1 MRAGAG
7 VSSAA
12 AGASAW
18 IVAATMFSGAG
29 GVKCAPGRVA
39 RRATKLAGSRARQR
53 KKTPIPGGRFLEG
66 AEGSRCARRGRRVRL
81 PRAHS
86 AMPRPRADTPHP
98 LDDAD
103 DAGGSARS
111 VSRVGFA
118 DVAITVAP
126 VDPPPSILEDE
137 AAFVGDA
144 TARPPPRRLPSA
156 RSRKKQAISIF
167 VGKKDKYGGE
177 GELDASKR
185 LRVLAHRVGYSV
197 RPSRRRVAR
206 HPDDGGRLRLLR
218 DVTAVFEPG
227 EVTALMGPSGAGK
240 TTLLDVISGRKTA
253 GEITGRVL
261 LGPECVPATKDVL
274 KSVSAYVEQN
284 DALLANLTVRETLL
298 YQAELKCDPAE
309 PAAVRETYVDKLLEL
324 LKLTPCRD
332 VAVGDAL
339 TRRISGGQSKRANIG
354 VALVTRPRVL
364 FLDEPTSGL
373 DSETSSDV
381 VEVMRALA
389 QSGVTVLATIHS
401 PSSEAF
407 RRFDALLML
416 REGRVSYCGPL
427 FGPNG
432 AVAYFDRLGAEPH
445 DPNTNLADYLISVV
459 ATDDVDWVE
468 AFAASDAKRRNSLK
482 LAEWISSNPKHAKV
496 EPGAILKRRL
506 SLSLRDAGDHF
517 GGIEIRPR
525 GGAARAV
532 RVLTRWR
539 TRANYASPKWLA
551 QRSAGSLIFSLVLSS
566 VYADQGR
573 SETRDMA
580 NQLNVAALLF
590 MCNILPAYAA
600 SGNMPSI
607 VLERPLFYRERD
619 DGCYP
624 VFAYVAHKAI
634 EEGAIG
640 LLVTL
645 VGQAIVYAVVGLR
658 GSFLRYWL
666 VYWLVQQSGV
676 ALAYVCASL
685 APNMDAANTLLPVY
699 NTCQLLFSGLLIR
712 RKDIAPGWAWWPH
725 TLFVRYGWQAQL
737 MNHFGRNRE
746 PPAFVDSE
754 TGETVG
760 VAAYYG
766 ADGLDWGANV
776 GYILLCWFCWLA
788 IAGVVLSKVR
798 HGKR

>member
-1 MRAGAG
+1 M
-7 VSSAA
+7 
-12 AGASAW
+12 
-18 IVAATMFSGAG
+18 
-29 GVKCAPGRVA
+29 
-39 RRATKLAGSRARQR
+39 
-53 KKTPIPGGRFLEG
+53 
-66 AEGSRCARRGRRVRL
+66 RL

-103 DAGGSARS
+103 DGGGSAQS
-111 VSRVGFA
+111 APRVGFA
-118 DVAITVAP
+118 DVVVAVAP
-126 VDPPPSILEDE
+126 VDPPPSIPEDE
-137 AAFVGDA
+137 AAIFGDA

-156 RSRKKQAISIF
+156 RSRKKHAISVF
-167 VGKKDKYGGE
+167 VGKNDKYGGD

-197 RPSRRRVAR
+197 RPSRRSAAR
-206 HPDDGGRLRLLR
+206 DPNDGGRLRLLR

-309 PAAVRETYVDKLLEL
+309 PADVRETYVDKLLEL

-339 TRRISGGQSKRANIG
+339 SRRISGGQSKRANIG

-373 DSETSSDV
+373 DSETSCDV

-407 RRFDALLML
+407 RHFDALLML
-416 REGRVSYCGPL
+416 RAGRVSYCGPL

-445 DPNTNLADYLISVV
+445 DPQTNLADYLISVV

-482 LAEWISSNPKHAKV
+482 LAEWLASPRAGF
-496 EPGAILKRRL
+496 EPDAIGRRPSFVRRL
-506 SLSLRDAGDHF
+506 SLGLRDADGNDGANL

-525 GGAARAV
+525 GGALRAV
-532 RVLTRWR
+532 SVLMRWR
-539 TRANYASPKWLA
+539 TRANYASAKWLA

-566 VYADQGR
+566 MYANQGA
-573 SETRDMA
+573 SETQDMA
-580 NQLNVAALLF
+580 NQLNIASLLF
-590 MCNILPAYAA
+590 MSNILPAYAA

-607 VLERPLFYRERD
+607 VLERPLFYREQD

-624 VFAYVAHKAI
+624 VAAYVAHKAI

-645 VGQAIVYAVVGLR
+645 VGQAIVFSVVGLR

-666 VYWLVQQSGV
+666 VYWLVQQSGI

-685 APNMDAANTLLPVY
+685 APNMDAANTMLPVY

-746 PPAFVDSE
+746 PPAFVDPD
-754 TGETVG
+754 TGETMG

-766 ADGLDWGANV
+766 ADKLAWGANV

-798 HGKR
+798 HRRR

>member
-1 MRAGAG
+1 M
-7 VSSAA
+7 
-12 AGASAW
+12 
-18 IVAATMFSGAG
+18 
-29 GVKCAPGRVA
+29 
-39 RRATKLAGSRARQR
+39 
-53 KKTPIPGGRFLEG
+53 
-66 AEGSRCARRGRRVRL
+66 
-81 PRAHS
+81 
-86 AMPRPRADTPHP
+86 
-98 LDDAD
+98 
-103 DAGGSARS
+103 
-111 VSRVGFA
+111 
-118 DVAITVAP
+118 
-126 VDPPPSILEDE
+126 
-137 AAFVGDA
+137 
-144 TARPPPRRLPSA
+144 
-156 RSRKKQAISIF
+156 
-167 VGKKDKYGGE
+167 GKKDKYGGE

-274 KSVSAYVEQN
+274 KSVSAYVEQS

-309 PAAVRETYVDKLLEL
+309 PAAVRETYVDRLLEL

-332 VAVGDAL
+332 VAVA
-339 TRRISGGQSKRANIG
+339 TRSPAASPAGNPNDANIG

-539 TRANYASPKWLA
+539 TRELRVAQVARAAIGGISRLQPRPEQRVRRPGQIRDARHGQSTQRRGPALHVQHPPRVRRVGKHALHRPRASPLLPRTGRRVLPRRRVRRAQSYRGGRDRPPRHARRTSHRVRGGGTPRVLSQVLA
-551 QRSAGSLIFSLVLSS
+551 RVLARATVGRRVGVRVRVARAEHGRREYPPPGVQHLSAALQRIADSTQGHRPRVGVVAAHAFRALRVASAADESFRKEPRTPRLCRFGDGGDRGRRGVLRRGRTRLGRERRIHPPVLVLL
-566 VYADQGR
+566 ARDRGR
-573 SETRDMA
+573 RTLESQTR
-580 NQLNVAALLF
+580 
-590 MCNILPAYAA
+590 
-600 SGNMPSI
+600 
-607 VLERPLFYRERD
+607 
-619 DGCYP
+619 
-624 VFAYVAHKAI
+624 
-634 EEGAIG
+634 
-640 LLVTL
+640 
-645 VGQAIVYAVVGLR
+645 
-658 GSFLRYWL
+658 
-666 VYWLVQQSGV
+666 
-676 ALAYVCASL
+676 
-685 APNMDAANTLLPVY
+685 
-699 NTCQLLFSGLLIR
+699 
-712 RKDIAPGWAWWPH
+712 
-725 TLFVRYGWQAQL
+725 
-737 MNHFGRNRE
+737 
-746 PPAFVDSE
+746 
-754 TGETVG
+754 ETV
-760 VAAYYG
+760 
-766 ADGLDWGANV
+766 
-776 GYILLCWFCWLA
+776 
-788 IAGVVLSKVR
+788 STR
-798 HGKR
+798 R